1 MQYKTYKVSYKKKL
15 PPKPYDFDMWL
26 RKCPKGVQS
35 CFKAVGNH
43 HSIYLYL
50 CFASDV
56 QVGNWDG
63 QKPVFRGCAGVTYD
77 HGENCKREMQTVEVT
92 PGRPKVGTVS
102 ETPCILPNDIGQ

>member
-43 HSIYLYL
+43 HSIFIYLHN
-50 CFASDV
+50 FA
-56 QVGNWDG
+56 
-63 QKPVFRGCAGVTYD
+63 C
-77 HGENCKREMQTVEVT
+77 M
-92 PGRPKVGTVS
+92 
-102 ETPCILPNDIGQ
+102 